1 MNAPPDPA
9 DRLYRLILLAYPP
22 EYLNTFG
29 DEMRTTFLDG
39 ADEARS
45 QGTLV
50 LFLLRELCDIPKVLA
65 SAYWNGWKRKAQTG
79 IQILQEITSSSDLP
93 PAPPDGRN
101 SWKQVV
107 FECSLFIITGILL
120 ITATYFPIEGVREG
134 WQRSAEYLGKII
146 VPCTLPF
153 LLLGLARGLPRWA
166 YPFSG
171 LLLGYYAFVSNQ
183 TALGLFL
190 LLLLFGSTLL
200 ALAVILTNPQPTLL
214 PILFRRIR
222 QSVINR
228 LDASFV
234 RGLRSHAL
242 AYPHGVR

>member
-9 DRLYRLILLAYPP
+9 HRLYRLILLAYPP

-29 DEMRTTFLDG
+29 DEMRATFLDG

-50 LFLLRELCDIPKVLA
+50 LFLLRELCDIPKGSA

-101 SWKQVV
+101 SWETGGLRMQPLYHYGSPPDHCHLFSHRGGKGRLATQRGIPGKDHRAVHPAI
-107 FECSLFIITGILL
+107 CS
-120 ITATYFPIEGVREG
+120 AP
-134 WQRSAEYLGKII
+134 
-146 VPCTLPF
+146 
-153 LLLGLARGLPRWA
+153 GLACGLPRWA

-183 TALGLFL
+183 TASGCSCSSCYLVPLSWL
-190 LLLLFGSTLL
+190 W
-200 ALAVILTNPQPTLL
+200 Q
-214 PILFRRIR
+214 
-222 QSVINR
+222 
-228 LDASFV
+228 
-234 RGLRSHAL
+234 
-242 AYPHGVR
+242 